1 LTSRGSTP
9 GETTP
14 SSTGR
19 RAFWWLATAVYAVVI
34 WWFSSQPGSAVGL
47 PPPWDKIVHGLTY
60 AVLGGLAALAMGSVR
75 RGFLLAALY
84 GAIDEAHQAFS
95 PGRSPDYAD
104 WLVDMIGALVGA
116 MIVNLGQI
124 MRKPAS
130 HTALSYRK

>member
-1 LTSRGSTP
+1 V
-9 GETTP
+9 
-14 SSTGR
+14 
-19 RAFWWLATAVYAVVI
+19 VYAAVI
-34 WWFSSQPGSAVGL
+34 WWFSSQAGSAVGL

-130 HTALSYRK
+130 QTALSYRK